1 MKAQMSAAGAM
12 MGTLTQGLTQVTE
25 RIENG
30 QLKSAQAVQGALM
43 MAMQKLMGGMGGPG
57 AGGPQDD
64 NTPTEN

>member
-1 MKAQMSAAGAM
+1 
-12 MGTLTQGLTQVTE
+12 LTQVTE

-57 AGGPQDD
+57 GGGAQDD